1 MNRQQE
7 IVRVFLD
14 GSAQDKL
21 KINLKEQGESV
32 RIVVAY
38 VGRGK
43 DKLKLDYQVNHLAPE
58 TKSEIFVCGVLAGQ
72 AQKEL
77 NMTIDFRRG
86 CVNAKGEEREDVL
99 LLSDAVVNNAQP
111 VIYCE
116 EESVLGTHGASVGR
130 LSDEAINYLMS
141 RGLTLRQARTVLMR
155 AKLMQVVGKISDTKK
170 ANSIAERLE
179 QALEGLVKYN
189 YGR

>member
-21 KINLKEQGESV
+21 KIDLKEQGESV

-43 DKLKLDYQVNHLAPE
+43 DKLKLDYRVNHLAPE

-77 NMTIDFRRG
+77 NMTIDCRRG

-99 LLSDAVVNNAQP
+99 PPTIPEKPETPEPEDLLLCGCCVWFFA
-111 VIYCE
+111 
-116 EESVLGTHGASVGR
+116 
-130 LSDEAINYLMS
+130 
-141 RGLTLRQARTVLMR
+141 
-155 AKLMQVVGKISDTKK
+155 
-170 ANSIAERLE
+170 
-179 QALEGLVKYN
+179 
-189 YGR
+189 